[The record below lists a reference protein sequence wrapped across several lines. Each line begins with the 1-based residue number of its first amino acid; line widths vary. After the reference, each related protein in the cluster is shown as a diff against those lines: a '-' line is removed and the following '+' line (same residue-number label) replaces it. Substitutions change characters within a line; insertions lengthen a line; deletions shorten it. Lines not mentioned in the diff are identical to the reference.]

1 MITFFYEVARKSKS
15 LNRPYWKLLY
25 KVNKVMV
32 NLLYPI
38 SQRCNKAYGLDEKS
52 RIIVSLTTYPARIS
66 TVWITIASLLTQTM
80 KPYKVI
86 LWLAKEQFTDCKIPD
101 SLEKMKQRGLEIR
114 FCGDLKPHKK
124 YYYAMQEYPNYYII
138 TADDDTFYPENHI
151 ERLWDG
157 HEKYPGNII
166 CQWSHQ
172 IGFMEQGEFRTY
184 NEWAD
189 NAEEYPSYLTLAVGC
204 GGVLYP
210 PGCLPE
216 EAFDAQKITK
226 YALCADDLWLKCMEI
241 LKGWKAVNCNQTTMT
256 YFNIVSTMKSG
267 LWTHNTGQSRNND
280 MVWKR
285 LMELYPEVKE
295 KLLKENDHEQI
306 SL

>member
-1 MITFFYEVARKSKS
+1 MISFFYESVRKAKG
-15 LNRPYWKLLY
+15 LNRPYWKFLY
-25 KVNKVMV
+25 KIYKAVI

-38 SQRCNKAYGLDEKS
+38 SQRYNKAYGLDKRS
-52 RIIVSLTTYPARIS
+52 KIIVSLTTYPARIS

-86 LWLAKEQFTDCKIPD
+86 LWLAEEQFPDRKIPD

-124 YYYAMQEYPNYYII
+124 YYYAMQEYPEYYII

-157 HEKYPGNII
+157 YERYPGNII

-172 IGFMEQGEFRTY
+172 IGFTEQGEFQAY
-184 NEWAD
+184 NEWID
-189 NAEEYPSYLTLAVGC
+189 NAEDNPSYLTLAVGC

-210 PGCLPE
+210 PGCLSPE
-216 EAFDAQKITK
+216 VFDTKKITK

-241 LKGWKAVNCNQTTMT
+241 LNDWKVVNCNQIAMT
-256 YFNIVSTMKSG
+256 YYNIVSTMKSG

-280 MVWKR
+280 IVWKQ
-285 LMELYPEVKE
+285 LMELYPEVRE
-295 KLLKENDHEQI
+295 KLLKENAHE
-306 SL
+306 

>member
-1 MITFFYEVARKSKS
+1 MITQFYENVKKKKEKGKS
-15 LNRPYWKLLY
+15 YWRIYY
-25 KVNKVMV
+25 KINKVML

-38 SQRCNKAYGLDEKS
+38 SQRNNKMYGLDESS

-66 TVWITIASLLTQTM
+66 TVWITIASLLAQTM

-86 LWLAKEQFTDCKIPD
+86 LWLAEEQFPEHKIPE

-114 FCGDLKPHKK
+114 FCEDLKPHKK
-124 YYYAMQEYPNYYII
+124 YYYAIQEYPEYYII
-138 TADDDTFYPENHI
+138 TVDDDIFYPENHI

-172 IGFMEQGEFRTY
+172 IGFTEQGEFQPY
-184 NEWAD
+184 NEWID
-189 NAEEYPSYLTLAVGC
+189 NDEDNPSYLTLAVGC

-210 PGCLPE
+210 PGCLSP
-216 EAFDAQKITK
+216 EAFDSQKITK
-226 YALCADDLWLKCMEI
+226 YALYADDLWLKCMEI
-241 LKGWKAVNCNQTTMT
+241 LNDCKVVNCNQVAMI

-280 MVWKR
+280 IVWR
-285 LMELYPEVKE
+285 QLMELYPEVKD
-295 KLLKENDHEQI
+295 KLLKENTHE
-306 SL
+306 